1 MRSGQAR
8 TIRYGRRSQGIVS
21 SPCGYHC
28 AHLAFLRSVD
38 EVVVVVLS
46 TLVFLVPCQALPAM
60 PDSTSALC
68 SRRYVPAAVPT
79 TRRPHFGLS
88 TNDCFFFVPFL
99 SLSSVLS
106 PPQHQ
111 PVHEHRQGS
120 RSFIP
125 VSLPGLPCPSPLPWP
140 HSLVRCLAFARRDDE
155 RECAPSP
162 PHRRREDNLSNGRR
176 PAT

>member
-8 TIRYGRRSQGIVS
+8 TIRYGCRSQGIVS

-46 TLVFLVPCQALPAM
+46 TLVFLVPCQALPPM

-68 SRRYVPAAVPT
+68 SWRYVPAAVPT

-88 TNDCFFFVPFL
+88 TNDCFFFFFCPLPFSQQCSL
-99 SLSSVLS
+99 STTTPTSARASAGIPILYSSLSPRTSMSLSSALPALACPLS
-106 PPQHQ
+106 GIR
-111 PVHEHRQGS
+111 E
-120 RSFIP
+120 
-125 VSLPGLPCPSPLPWP
+125 
-140 HSLVRCLAFARRDDE
+140 ARR
-155 RECAPSP
+155 RARVRAITTTPQK
-162 PHRRREDNLSNGRR
+162 RG
-176 PAT
+176 